1 MLKHLYISQFAIID
15 SLDLDIA
22 HGFNV
27 ITGQTG
33 AGKSIIMGALALVMG
48 ERADYKSIRNGA
60 SKCVVEATFDITS
73 SNIRSL
79 FDELDLDYAEEC
91 IIRRE
96 ITANGKSRAFINDT
110 PVNQQQLRAV
120 SAKLIDIHSQ
130 HENLL
135 LNNSL
140 FQMQVVDAVAQNA
153 PAIEAYKSAYHRFN
167 SLKKEL
173 AILQESAEKLRAEKD
188 YNQFQFNQLQEAAVG
203 ADEQELLEAELDK
216 LAHIEDIKYN
226 LQLADSILS
235 NDDAAIAQLK
245 TAEQSLGKISDF
257 DKDIASIYERINSVV
272 IELKDVAAD
281 VSALFEN
288 TDYDPARRNYVEE
301 RLNLIYSL
309 EHKHNVK
316 SCEELI
322 EIYNAFAR
330 KLESIDSF
338 DDEINSLQ
346 AQLSEAEKEMVKAS
360 EVLSDSRRAVRDVIA
375 KDLVEKLVYLG
386 INNAKVEVAINS
398 TGNYTVNG
406 SDEVNFLFSANK
418 NVPLRPISTIASGG
432 EISRVMLAI
441 KSLIVKTNDISTI
454 IFDEIDTGVSGLV
467 AQRMGEMMKILSL
480 DTQVIAIT
488 HLPQIAAKG
497 NAHFKVY
504 KEDNENDTIS
514 KIILLDNEQRR
525 REIAEM
531 LSGENPSK
539 AAFDAADELLVN
551 DK

>member
-1 MLKHLYISQFAIID
+1 MLRHLYISQFAIID

-153 PAIEAYKSAYHRFN
+153 PAIEVYKSAYHRFN

-173 AILQESAEKLRAEKD
+173 ATLQESAEKLRAEKD

-346 AQLSEAEKEMVKAS
+346 AQLSVAEKEMVKAS

>member
-1 MLKHLYISQFAIID
+1 MLKHLYIRQFAIID
-15 SLDLDIA
+15 TLNLDIRP
-22 HGFNV
+22 GFNV

-73 SNIRSL
+73 SNIRFL
-79 FDELDLDYAEEC
+79 FDDLDLDYAEEC

-173 AILQESAEKLRAEKD
+173 ATLQESAEKLRAEKD
-188 YNQFQFNQLQEAAVG
+188 YNQFQFNQLQEAAIG
-203 ADEQELLEAELDK
+203 ADEQELLKVELDK
-216 LAHIEDIKYN
+216 LVHIEDIKYN
-226 LQLADSILS
+226 LQFADSILS

-245 TAEQSLGKISDF
+245 IAEQSLGKISDF

-338 DDEINSLQ
+338 DDEINSLK
-346 AQLSEAEKEMVKAS
+346 AQLSVAEKEMVKAS

-386 INNAKVEVAINS
+386 INNAKVEVAINT
-398 TGNYTVNG
+398 TGNYSVNG

-480 DTQVIAIT
+480 DTQVITIT

-504 KEDNENDTIS
+504 KEDNEKDTIS

>member
-153 PAIEAYKSAYHRFN
+153 PAIEVYKSAYHRFN

-173 AILQESAEKLRAEKD
+173 ATLQESAEKLRAEKD

-467 AQRMGEMMKILSL
+467 AQRMGGMMKILSL

>member
-173 AILQESAEKLRAEKD
+173 ATLQESAEKLRAEKD
-188 YNQFQFNQLQEAAVG
+188 YNQFQFNQLQEAAIG

-216 LAHIEDIKYN
+216 LVHIEDIKYN

-257 DKDIASIYERINSVV
+257 DKDIASVYERINSVV

-398 TGNYTVNG
+398 TGNYTING

>member
-22 HGFNV
+22 SGFNV

-73 SNIRSL
+73 SNIRFL
-79 FDELDLDYAEEC
+79 FDDLDLDYAEEC

-173 AILQESAEKLRAEKD
+173 ATLQESAEKLRAEKD
-188 YNQFQFNQLQEAAVG
+188 YNQFQFNQLQEAAIG
-203 ADEQELLEAELDK
+203 ADEQELLKVELDK
-216 LAHIEDIKYN
+216 LVHIEDIKYN
-226 LQLADSILS
+226 LQFADSILS

-245 TAEQSLGKISDF
+245 IAEQSLGKISDF

-338 DDEINSLQ
+338 DDEINSLK
-346 AQLSEAEKEMVKAS
+346 AQLSVAEKEMVKAS

-386 INNAKVEVAINS
+386 INNAKVEVAINT
-398 TGNYTVNG
+398 TGNYSVNG

-441 KSLIVKTNDISTI
+441 KSLIVKTNNISTI

-480 DTQVIAIT
+480 DTQVITIT

-504 KEDNENDTIS
+504 KEDNEKDTIS

>member
-173 AILQESAEKLRAEKD
+173 ATLQESAEKLRAEKD

-338 DDEINSLQ
+338 DDEINSLK
-346 AQLSEAEKEMVKAS
+346 AQLSVAEKEMVKAS

-375 KDLVEKLVYLG
+375 NDLVEKLVYLG

>member
-173 AILQESAEKLRAEKD
+173 ATLQESAEKLRAEKD

-539 AAFDAADELLVN
+539 VAFDAADELLVN

>member
-153 PAIEAYKSAYHRFN
+153 PAIEVYKSAYHRFN

-173 AILQESAEKLRAEKD
+173 ATLQESAEKLRAEKD

-338 DDEINSLQ
+338 DDEINSLK
-346 AQLSEAEKEMVKAS
+346 AQLSVAEKEMVKAS

>member
-1 MLKHLYISQFAIID
+1 MLRHLYISQFAIID

-22 HGFNV
+22 SGFNV

-73 SNIRSL
+73 SNIRFL
-79 FDELDLDYAEEC
+79 FDDLDLDYAEEC

-153 PAIEAYKSAYHRFN
+153 PAIDAYKSAYNRFN

-173 AILQESAEKLRAEKD
+173 DTLQESAEKLRAEKD
-188 YNQFQFNQLQEAAVG
+188 YNQFQFNQLHEAAIG

-245 TAEQSLGKISDF
+245 IAEQSLGKISDF

-338 DDEINSLQ
+338 DDEINSLK
-346 AQLSEAEKEMVKAS
+346 AQLSVAEKEMVKAS

-386 INNAKVEVAINS
+386 INNAKVEVAINP
-398 TGNYTVNG
+398 TGNYSVNG

-480 DTQVIAIT
+480 DTQVITIT

>member
-173 AILQESAEKLRAEKD
+173 ATLQESAEKLRAEKD
-188 YNQFQFNQLQEAAVG
+188 YNQFQFNQLQEAAIG
-203 ADEQELLEAELDK
+203 ADEQELLEVELDK
-216 LAHIEDIKYN
+216 LVHIEDIKYN

>member
-1 MLKHLYISQFAIID
+1 MLRHLYISQFAIID

-22 HGFNV
+22 PGFNV

-173 AILQESAEKLRAEKD
+173 ATLQESAEKLRAEKD

-375 KDLVEKLVYLG
+375 NDLVEKLVYLG

-398 TGNYTVNG
+398 TGNYTING

-480 DTQVIAIT
+480 DTQVITIT

>member
-153 PAIEAYKSAYHRFN
+153 PAIDAYKSAYNRFN

-173 AILQESAEKLRAEKD
+173 DTLQESAEKLRAEKD
-188 YNQFQFNQLQEAAVG
+188 YNQFQFNQLQEAAIG
-203 ADEQELLEAELDK
+203 ADEQELLEVELDK
-216 LAHIEDIKYN
+216 LVHIEDIKYN

-245 TAEQSLGKISDF
+245 IAEQSLGKISDF

-338 DDEINSLQ
+338 DDEINSLK
-346 AQLSEAEKEMVKAS
+346 AQLSVAEKEMVKAS

-386 INNAKVEVAINS
+386 INNAKVEVAINP
-398 TGNYTVNG
+398 TGNYSVNG

-480 DTQVIAIT
+480 DTQVITIT

-504 KEDNENDTIS
+504 KEDNEKDTIS

>member
-1 MLKHLYISQFAIID
+1 
-15 SLDLDIA
+15 
-22 HGFNV
+22 
-27 ITGQTG
+27 
-33 AGKSIIMGALALVMG
+33 
-48 ERADYKSIRNGA
+48 
-60 SKCVVEATFDITS
+60 
-73 SNIRSL
+73 
-79 FDELDLDYAEEC
+79 
-91 IIRRE
+91 
-96 ITANGKSRAFINDT
+96 
-110 PVNQQQLRAV
+110 
-120 SAKLIDIHSQ
+120 
-130 HENLL
+130 
-135 LNNSL
+135 
-140 FQMQVVDAVAQNA
+140 
-153 PAIEAYKSAYHRFN
+153 
-167 SLKKEL
+167 
-173 AILQESAEKLRAEKD
+173 
-188 YNQFQFNQLQEAAVG
+188 
-203 ADEQELLEAELDK
+203 
-216 LAHIEDIKYN
+216 
-226 LQLADSILS
+226 
-235 NDDAAIAQLK
+235 
-245 TAEQSLGKISDF
+245 
-257 DKDIASIYERINSVV
+257 
-272 IELKDVAAD
+272 
-281 VSALFEN
+281 
-288 TDYDPARRNYVEE
+288 
-301 RLNLIYSL
+301 
-309 EHKHNVK
+309 
-316 SCEELI
+316 
-322 EIYNAFAR
+322 
-330 KLESIDSF
+330 
-338 DDEINSLQ
+338 
-346 AQLSEAEKEMVKAS
+346 MVKAS

>member
-22 HGFNV
+22 QGFNV

-173 AILQESAEKLRAEKD
+173 ATLQESAEKLRAEKD
-188 YNQFQFNQLQEAAVG
+188 YNQFQFNQLHEAAIG

-338 DDEINSLQ
+338 DDEINSLK
-346 AQLSEAEKEMVKAS
+346 AKLSVAEKEMVKAS

-375 KDLVEKLVYLG
+375 NDLVEKLVYLG
-386 INNAKVEVAINS
+386 INNAKVEVAINP
-398 TGNYTVNG
+398 TGNYSVNG

-480 DTQVIAIT
+480 DTQVITIT

-504 KEDNENDTIS
+504 KEDNEKDTIS

>member
-22 HGFNV
+22 SGFNV

-73 SNIRSL
+73 SNIRFL
-79 FDELDLDYAEEC
+79 FDDLDLDYAEEC

-173 AILQESAEKLRAEKD
+173 ATLQESAEKLRAEKD
-188 YNQFQFNQLQEAAVG
+188 YNQFQFNQLQEAAIG
-203 ADEQELLEAELDK
+203 ADEQELLKVELDK
-216 LAHIEDIKYN
+216 LVHIEDIKYN
-226 LQLADSILS
+226 LQFADSILS

-245 TAEQSLGKISDF
+245 IAEQSLGKISDF

-338 DDEINSLQ
+338 DDEINSLK
-346 AQLSEAEKEMVKAS
+346 AQLSVAEKEMVKAS

-386 INNAKVEVAINS
+386 INNAKVEVAINT
-398 TGNYTVNG
+398 TGNYSVNG

-480 DTQVIAIT
+480 DTQVITIT

-504 KEDNENDTIS
+504 KEDNEKDTIS

-525 REIAEM
+525 REIAEL

>member
-1 MLKHLYISQFAIID
+1 MLRHLYISQFAIID

-173 AILQESAEKLRAEKD
+173 ATLQESAEKLRAEKD

>member
-22 HGFNV
+22 SGFNV

-73 SNIRSL
+73 SNIRFL
-79 FDELDLDYAEEC
+79 FDDLDLDYAEEC

-173 AILQESAEKLRAEKD
+173 ATLQESAEKLRAEKD
-188 YNQFQFNQLQEAAVG
+188 YNQFQFNQLQEAAIG
-203 ADEQELLEAELDK
+203 ADEQELLKVELDK
-216 LAHIEDIKYN
+216 LVHIEDIKYN
-226 LQLADSILS
+226 LQFADSILS

-245 TAEQSLGKISDF
+245 IAEQSLGKISDF

-338 DDEINSLQ
+338 DDEINSLK
-346 AQLSEAEKEMVKAS
+346 AQLSVAEKEMVKAS

-386 INNAKVEVAINS
+386 INNAKVEVAINT
-398 TGNYTVNG
+398 TGNYSVNG

-480 DTQVIAIT
+480 DTQVITIT

-504 KEDNENDTIS
+504 KEDNEKDTIS

>member
-1 MLKHLYISQFAIID
+1 MLRHLYISQFAIID

-22 HGFNV
+22 SGFNV

-73 SNIRSL
+73 SNIRFL
-79 FDELDLDYAEEC
+79 FDDLDLDYAEEC

-153 PAIEAYKSAYHRFN
+153 PAIEAYKSAYNRFN

-173 AILQESAEKLRAEKD
+173 ATLQESAEKLRAEKD
-188 YNQFQFNQLQEAAVG
+188 YNQFQFNQLQEAAIG
-203 ADEQELLEAELDK
+203 ADEQELLEVELDK
-216 LAHIEDIKYN
+216 LVHIEDIKYN

-480 DTQVIAIT
+480 DTQVITIT

>member
-1 MLKHLYISQFAIID
+1 MLRHLYISQFAIID

-22 HGFNV
+22 SGFNV

-73 SNIRSL
+73 SNIRFL
-79 FDELDLDYAEEC
+79 FDDLDLDYAEEC

-153 PAIEAYKSAYHRFN
+153 PAIEAYKSAYNRFN

-173 AILQESAEKLRAEKD
+173 ATLQESAEKLRAEKD

-480 DTQVIAIT
+480 DTQVITIT

>member
-173 AILQESAEKLRAEKD
+173 ATLQESAEKLRAEKD
-188 YNQFQFNQLQEAAVG
+188 YNQFQFNQLQEAAIG

-338 DDEINSLQ
+338 DDEINSLK
-346 AQLSEAEKEMVKAS
+346 AQLSVAEKEMVKAS

-375 KDLVEKLVYLG
+375 NDLVEKLVYLG

-467 AQRMGEMMKILSL
+467 AQRVGEMMKILSL
-480 DTQVIAIT
+480 DTQVITIT

>member
-173 AILQESAEKLRAEKD
+173 ATLQESAEKLRAEKD
-188 YNQFQFNQLQEAAVG
+188 YNQFQFNQLQEAAIG

-216 LAHIEDIKYN
+216 LVHIEDIKYN

-257 DKDIASIYERINSVV
+257 DKDIASVYERINSVV

>member
-173 AILQESAEKLRAEKD
+173 ATLQESAEKLRAEKD

-551 DK
+551 DT

>member
-173 AILQESAEKLRAEKD
+173 ATLQESAEKLRAEKD
-188 YNQFQFNQLQEAAVG
+188 YNQFQFNQLQEAAIG
-203 ADEQELLEAELDK
+203 ADEQELLEVELDK

-257 DKDIASIYERINSVV
+257 DKDIASVYERINSVV

>member
-173 AILQESAEKLRAEKD
+173 ATLQESAEKLRAEKD
-188 YNQFQFNQLQEAAVG
+188 YNQFQFNQLQEAAIG

-338 DDEINSLQ
+338 DDEINSLK
-346 AQLSEAEKEMVKAS
+346 AQLSVAEKEMVKAS

-375 KDLVEKLVYLG
+375 NDLVEKLVYLG

-480 DTQVIAIT
+480 DTQVITIT

>member
-173 AILQESAEKLRAEKD
+173 ATLQESAEKLRAEKD

-316 SCEELI
+316 SCEELL

>member
-1 MLKHLYISQFAIID
+1 MLRHLYISQFAIID

-22 HGFNV
+22 SGFNV

-140 FQMQVVDAVAQNA
+140 FQMQVVDAVAHNA
-153 PAIEAYKSAYHRFN
+153 PAIDAYKSAYNRFN

-173 AILQESAEKLRAEKD
+173 DTLQESAEKLRAEKD
-188 YNQFQFNQLQEAAVG
+188 YNQFQFNQLHEAAIG

-480 DTQVIAIT
+480 DTQVITIT

>member
-1 MLKHLYISQFAIID
+1 MLRHLYISQFAIID

-22 HGFNV
+22 SGFNV

-73 SNIRSL
+73 SNIRFL
-79 FDELDLDYAEEC
+79 FDDLDLDYAEEC

-153 PAIEAYKSAYHRFN
+153 PAIDAYKSAYNRFN

-173 AILQESAEKLRAEKD
+173 DTLQESAEKLRAEKD
-188 YNQFQFNQLQEAAVG
+188 YNQFQFNQLQEAAIG
-203 ADEQELLEAELDK
+203 ADEQELLEVELDK
-216 LAHIEDIKYN
+216 LVHIEDIKYN

>member
-173 AILQESAEKLRAEKD
+173 ATLQESAEKLRAEKD

-480 DTQVIAIT
+480 DTQVITIT

>member
-173 AILQESAEKLRAEKD
+173 ATLQESAEKLRAEKD

>member
-173 AILQESAEKLRAEKD
+173 ATLQESAEKLRAEKD
-188 YNQFQFNQLQEAAVG
+188 YNQFQFNQLQEAAIG

-338 DDEINSLQ
+338 DDEINSLK
-346 AQLSEAEKEMVKAS
+346 AQLSVAEEEMVKAS

-480 DTQVIAIT
+480 DTQVITIT

-504 KEDNENDTIS
+504 KEDNEKDTIS

>member
-153 PAIEAYKSAYHRFN
+153 PAIEVYKSAYHRFN

-173 AILQESAEKLRAEKD
+173 ATLQESAEKLRAEKD

-346 AQLSEAEKEMVKAS
+346 AQLSVAEKEMVKAS

>member
-173 AILQESAEKLRAEKD
+173 ATLQESAEKLRAEKD

-346 AQLSEAEKEMVKAS
+346 AQLSVAEKEMVKAS

>member
-1 MLKHLYISQFAIID
+1 MLRHLYISQFAIID
-15 SLDLDIA
+15 SLNLDIA
-22 HGFNV
+22 PGFNV

-73 SNIRSL
+73 SIIRSL

-173 AILQESAEKLRAEKD
+173 ATLQESAEKLRAEKD
-188 YNQFQFNQLQEAAVG
+188 YNQFQFNQLQEAAIG

-216 LAHIEDIKYN
+216 LANIEDIKYN

-301 RLNLIYSL
+301 RLNLIYLL

-338 DDEINSLQ
+338 DDEINSLK
-346 AQLSEAEKEMVKAS
+346 AQLSVAEKEMVKAS

-386 INNAKVEVAINS
+386 INNAKVEVAINL

-441 KSLIVKTNDISTI
+441 KSLIVKTKDISTI

-480 DTQVIAIT
+480 DTQVITIT

-504 KEDNENDTIS
+504 KEDNEKDTIS

>member
-15 SLDLDIA
+15 TLNLDIRP
-22 HGFNV
+22 GFNV

-73 SNIRSL
+73 SNIRFL
-79 FDELDLDYAEEC
+79 FDDLDLDYAEEC

-173 AILQESAEKLRAEKD
+173 ATLQESAEKLRAEKD
-188 YNQFQFNQLQEAAVG
+188 YNQFQFNQLQEAAIG
-203 ADEQELLEAELDK
+203 ADEQELLKVELDK
-216 LAHIEDIKYN
+216 LVHIEDIKYN
-226 LQLADSILS
+226 LQFADSILS

-245 TAEQSLGKISDF
+245 IAEQSLGKISDF

-338 DDEINSLQ
+338 DDEINSLK
-346 AQLSEAEKEMVKAS
+346 AQLSVAEKEMVKAS

-386 INNAKVEVAINS
+386 INNAKVEVAINT
-398 TGNYTVNG
+398 TGNYSVNG

-480 DTQVIAIT
+480 DTQVITIT

-504 KEDNENDTIS
+504 KEDNEKDTIS